1 MIKCRKTRERRI
13 MLQQGGT
20 ELLSYVDH
28 SLALTDPY
36 FKGLAKVEREPS
48 RKPIRKMEFEFE
60 QLRLTKE
67 EIQELIFRE
76 ILEYHPKLLSDYLN
90 GMERA
95 KFLYPRFDLHNT
107 FSSRI

>member
-1 MIKCRKTRERRI
+1 M
-13 MLQQGGT
+13 
-20 ELLSYVDH
+20 
-28 SLALTDPY
+28 
-36 FKGLAKVEREPS
+36 EREPS

-95 KFLYPRFDLHNT
+95 KFLYPRFNLHNT